1 MSDTFDLQDT
11 LSHWLQNW
19 LKIAIFVAV
28 FGALGLGASFILQP
42 KFEAEVVFDTA
53 IDRDQLDFSG
63 LIDQFNDPLT
73 LSQYDVDLILDS
85 VNRSLLQIKQSAF
98 DYAQGLDPDLNRV
111 DFEDNILIERH
122 QYNWYLRFRHPD
134 PEVAQSV
141 VNTWAKISL
150 AQFEETQAS
159 GRIAPYP
166 SVEINS
172 LAGLPNKPIYQNRLN
187 LTIAGAVIGF
197 ALGLLGIDF
206 TGRYGDLKAK
216 ETAPSC

>member
-1 MSDTFDLQDT
+1 MSDTFNLKDT

-19 LKIAIFVAV
+19 WKIAIFVAV

-53 IDRDQLDFSG
+53 IDQDQLNFSG
-63 LIDQFNDPLT
+63 LIDQFNHPLT

-85 VNRSLLQIKQSAF
+85 VYASLLQVKSQAF
-98 DYAQGLDPDLNRV
+98 DYAKDLDPDLNRV
-111 DFEDNILIERH
+111 DFEENVLIERH
-122 QYNWYLRFRHPD
+122 HYNWYLRFRHPD